1 MLKIGWFSTGNGEGS
16 LGFIKYFLE
25 YKKKYN
31 LDISLEYVFVNR
43 EYGEQQGSDNFIDY
57 LKINKINT
65 ITLSSKNFKK
75 KNFNQPFFK
84 YRREYDLE
92 VKNLISNINI

>member
-25 YKKKYN
+25 YIKKNN

-43 EYGEQQGSDNFIDY
+43 EYGEQQGS
-57 LKINKINT
+57 
-65 ITLSSKNFKK
+65 
-75 KNFNQPFFK
+75 
-84 YRREYDLE
+84 
-92 VKNLISNINI
+92 